1 MIGQTISHYRI
12 VEKLGGGGMGVVYKA
27 EDTEL
32 GRFVALKFL
41 PADLASDPQA
51 LERFRREARAAS
63 ALNHPNICTIYEVG
77 QQDGQPFIAMEFL
90 DGTTLKHRI
99 GGKPLE
105 VDTVLSLGIEVA
117 DALDAAHTAGIVHRD
132 IKPANIF
139 VTKRGHAKV
148 LDFGLA
154 KVSTPKSATG
164 DAPTLATAEV
174 DPDHLTSPGSTL
186 GTVAYMSPEQ
196 VRGKELDSRTDLFSF
211 GAVLYEMVTG
221 LLPFRGDTSGVIFES
236 ILNRTPASA
245 VKLNPNIPEKLDE
258 IIGKCLEKD
267 RSLRYQ
273 HAADIRADL
282 QRLKRDTES
291 GKTVASGAASRS
303 SRRTM
308 LIVAVAFVVVTAVIA
323 LAAFYLSS
331 SGRTSIDSVAVLP
344 FANGTGDPNMDYLS
358 DGITEGVIDKLSG
371 LPNIK
376 VISRTSAFRY
386 KKQEIEPQKVA
397 RELGVEALVIGRVF
411 QHGDDLSVS
420 AELVNAR
427 EDKQLW
433 GEQYNR
439 KITNALSVEEE
450 IANHISDKLR
460 RLTSQQKERVT
471 KRYTESGEA
480 YQAFLKGRYHWGKD
494 TEDDLK
500 QAIQYFEQAIR
511 LDSNYAPAYAG
522 MADAYAELGNTI
534 FLAPNESFPKARN
547 AALKALDI
555 DPSLS
560 EAHTALAEVNWWYDW
575 DWSTAEKEFRRAIEL
590 NPMSSVA
597 HFHYSFV
604 LSTMGR
610 FDEGIEECKR
620 AQDLDPLSLIVNV
633 YCGYIYT
640 LAHRFD
646 EAIPLYKKGLELD
659 PNSSIGHAE
668 LAWNYA
674 VKGMTR
680 EALAEYRKMPNLP
693 VPRTDQLLSGG
704 LGYVYAVSGKHDEAL
719 KIIAQLEQ
727 LGREKYVDSYLIA
740 QIYAGMHDNNE
751 AFRWLDRA
759 VAQRS
764 VSMVYLKTD
773 PFCDSLHADSRFA
786 DLLRRVGFPE

>member
-1 MIGQTISHYRI
+1 
-12 VEKLGGGGMGVVYKA
+12 MGVVYEA
-27 EDTEL
+27 EDLKL
-32 GRFVALKFL
+32 GRHVALKFL
-41 PADLASDPQA
+41 PDDLANDSQA
-51 LERFRREARAAS
+51 LSRFQREAKAAS
-63 ALNHPNICTIYEVG
+63 SLNHPNICTIYEIDEV
-77 QQDGQPFIAMEFL
+77 DGRAFIAMEL
-90 DGTTLKHRI
+90 LEGQTLRHRI
-99 GGKPLE
+99 AGKPIE
-105 VDTVLSLGIEVA
+105 IETVFDLGIQIA
-117 DALDAAHTAGIVHRD
+117 DALDAAHSKGVIHRD

-139 VTKRGHAKV
+139 VTNRGQAKI

-154 KVSTPKSATG
+154 KLSLRPRAG
-164 DAPTLATAEV
+164 ANGNAPTIESEEN
-174 DPDHLTSPGSTL
+174 LTSPGSTL

-196 VRGKELDSRTDLFSF
+196 VRGKELDARTDLFSF
-211 GAVLYEMVTG
+211 GAVLYEMATG
-221 LLPFRGDTSGVIFES
+221 ALPFRGETSGLIFKA
-236 ILNRTPASA
+236 ILDGRPTSA
-245 VKLNPNIPEKLDE
+245 VRLNPDLPAELE
-258 IIGKCLEKD
+258 RIINKALEKD
-267 RSLRYQ
+267 HDVRYQ
-273 HAADIRADL
+273 HASDIKADL
-282 QRLKRDTES
+282 KRLKRDTES
-291 GKTVASGAASRS
+291 GKTVASVAAPRW

-308 LIVAVAFVVVTAVIA
+308 LIGAVAFVVVIAVIA
-323 LAAFYLSS
+323 LAAFYLGS

-344 FANGTGDPNMDYLS
+344 FANASGDPNTDYLS

-386 KKQEIEPQKVA
+386 KKHEIEPQKVG
-397 RELGVEALVIGRVF
+397 RELGVEALVTGRVF

-439 KITNALSVEEE
+439 KIAEALIVEEE

-522 MADAYAELGNTI
+522 MADAYAELSNI
-534 FLAPNESFPKARN
+534 DFLPPNESFPKARA

-560 EAHTALAEVNWWYDW
+560 EAHTALAEVSWWYDW
-575 DWSTAEKEFRRAIEL
+575 DWSAAEKEFRRAIEL
-590 NPMSSVA
+590 NPTSAVA
-597 HFHYSFV
+597 HFHYSYM

-610 FDEGIEECKR
+610 FDEGIAECKR
-620 AQDLDPLSLIVNV
+620 AQELDPLSLIVNV
-633 YCGYIYT
+633 YFGYIYT

-646 EAIPLYKKGLELD
+646 EAVPWYRKGLELD
-659 PNSSIGHAE
+659 PNSNIGHAE

-674 VKGMTR
+674 FNGQTR
-680 EALAEYRKMPNLP
+680 EAIAEYQKIPKLP
-693 VPRTDQLLSGG
+693 TPRTDQLLSGG
-704 LGYVYAVSGKHDEAL
+704 LGYVYAVSGKRDEAL
-719 KIIAQLEQ
+719 KIVSQFEKLA
-727 LGREKYVDSYLIA
+727 GEKYVDGYQIA
-740 QIYAGMHDNNE
+740 EVYAGLRANDK
-751 AFRWLDRA
+751 AFHWLGLA
-759 VAQRS
+759 VEERS
-764 VSMVYLKTD
+764 ASLVFLKTD
-773 PFCDSLHADSRFA
+773 PFLDNLHSDPRFS
-786 DLLRRVGFPE
+786 DILRRVGLPE